1 MRRGNRIYRSN
12 YSGRRNHSPLFS
24 QSGESSFFPAQ
35 AKLTVGQPGDRFE
48 QEADR
53 AADAVVNQNVPDSSL
68 NGLDSNGFRN
78 TGESISEGITPL
90 VQQEMEEVGV
100 AQRQPMEEE
109 EEIAQPKL
117 QEEEEPVQAQAEE
130 EEEPVQA
137 KEEGEELQM
146 QEEEEA
152 IQGKAEEEE
161 EELQMQ
167 AEEEEE
173 EIMPK
178 AEGSAQPAS
187 SVESTLA
194 SSPGSGSKMDNNIRS
209 EMESGFG
216 ADFSQVRIHTGH
228 DAVNMNRQMGAQA
241 FAHGNDIYF
250 NEGKYDPISKKGKHL
265 LAHEL
270 THTIQQKGFVKAD
283 VQTTMDDNRDLV
295 SDRFSGNL
303 RLEACLDGERT
314 LGYGS
319 TGRPVS
325 LIQQALVDA
334 GFPLPVY
341 GVDGIFKN
349 ETKAAVESFQRSSSL
364 PVTGIID
371 ARTMAS
377 LDGLF
382 SWGAPTLP
390 TGTPATEAPSIT
402 SSTISIAPDGTA
414 DERTLVGVGEFVRF
428 TGNTEGT
435 WTVTGGRIIGLNTGQ
450 NMVWEAPPVPMVSI
464 ITLTNQAGSASM
476 IMSTKAPDSITLE
489 RSAILPIPAG
499 TLGAAMEAAITVHP
513 LNVNFGRTQWFEEPG
528 PATSVSGYFNQFS
541 AADLHH
547 DPNPDYLP
555 FDDMNTGLTDEAAW
569 RGGNPPFSRGYH
581 EWVIPNKYKIDGES
595 DAQGRLFTNVTQS
608 FFVTPGG
615 SFMVAK
621 AGAFIFRTL
630 NNFTI

>member
-1 MRRGNRIYRSN
+1 MKRGNRIYRSN

-48 QEADR
+48 READR
-53 AADAVVNQNVPDSSL
+53 VADVVVSQNAQHSSL
-68 NGLDSNGFRN
+68 IGLDNNGFSN
-78 TGESISEGITPL
+78 AGKSISESITPL
-90 VQQEMEEVGV
+90 VQQEMEEVGT
-100 AQRQPMEEE
+100 AQRQPKEEE

-117 QEEEEPVQAQAEE
+117 EEEEEAVQAQTEEE

-137 KEEGEELQM
+137 KQD
-146 QEEEEA
+146 
-152 IQGKAEEEE
+152 EE

-167 AEEEEE
+167 QEEEE

-178 AEGSAQPAS
+178 SEGSAQPAS
-187 SVESTLA
+187 NVESTLA

-250 NEGKYDPISKKGKHL
+250 NKGKYDPNSQKGKHL
-265 LAHEL
+265 LVHEL

-314 LGYGS
+314 LSYGS

-364 PVTGIID
+364 PETGIID

-390 TGTPATEAPSIT
+390 TGTPATEAPTIT

-428 TGNTEGT
+428 TGNTEGI
-435 WTVTGGRIIGLNTGQ
+435 WTTTAGRIVGLNSGQ
-450 NMVWEAPPVPMVSI
+450 NMVWEAPPVPMLSV
-464 ITLTNQAGSASM
+464 ITLTNQAGSTSM
-476 IMSTKAPDSITLE
+476 IMSTTAPDSISLE

-499 TLGAAMEAAITVHP
+499 TLGAAMEADITVHP
-513 LNVNFGRTQWFEEPG
+513 LNVNFGRTLWFEEPG
-528 PATSVSGYFNQFS
+528 PATNVSGYFNQFS

-547 DPNPDYLP
+547 DPNPNYLP
-555 FDDMNTGLTDEAAW
+555 FDDMNTGLNDEAAW
-569 RGGNPPFSRGYH
+569 RGGNPPYSRGYH

-595 DAQGRLFTNVTQS
+595 DAQGRVFTNVTQS

-615 SFMVAK
+615 SFIVAK

-630 NNFTI
+630 NNFTL